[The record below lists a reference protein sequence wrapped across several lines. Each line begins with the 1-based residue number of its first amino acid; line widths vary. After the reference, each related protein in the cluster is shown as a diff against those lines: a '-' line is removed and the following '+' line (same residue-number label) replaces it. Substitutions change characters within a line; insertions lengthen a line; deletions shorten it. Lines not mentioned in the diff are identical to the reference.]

1 MFENTTLEWSNIY
14 LLPRLATIDTNLRSF
29 QYKIVNNVLFLN
41 KKLYNFGIT
50 NTALCSL
57 CKNFEETPIHIF
69 YDSIH
74 VKSLWEKLQTK
85 FQNDIILSSLTKQAA
100 ILGLNN
106 EESNIYNLL
115 NRILLVFKYCVY
127 RARQKQIINI
137 DISIA

>member
-1 MFENTTLEWSNIY
+1 M
-14 LLPRLATIDTNLRSF
+14 LPRLATIDTNLRSF

-50 NTALCSL
+50 NTALCLL

-106 EESNIYNLL
+106 EASNIYNLL

-127 RARQKQIINI
+127 RARQKQIINV